1 MMDIK
6 TNRKG
11 QKYRIPA
18 DIILSLNQDTLIL
31 QSEYVSVW
39 KTVEVGTEFE
49 LTISEF
55 DKAISKISENSNFSH
70 IVRISKISRG

>member
-1 MMDIK
+1 MDIK